1 MWCGGNGNQNK
12 PLQIIFSFLIHR
24 FIAYSNELAHAYICY
39 QRAARSPSHADVY
52 THCHTAQS
60 HTLVGNTH
68 TPTCRLLAQLLLL
81 ATPCDCHSNR
91 NQSYGFALPTNAS
104 SLLLSMEKH
113 LSLSVFFSSHPHQ
126 KLPLFTINLSLC
138 LLGLPDMTAHWEL
151 IFFLLPQKHKC
162 KISRGL

>member
-1 MWCGGNGNQNK
+1 MWCGGNGNRNK
-12 PLQIIFSFLIHR
+12 PLQVISSFHLSRLITS
-24 FIAYSNELAHAYICY
+24 SNQLAHTMHMLSVCCPL
-39 QRAARSPSHADVY
+39 SPSHADI
-52 THCHTAQS
+52 
-60 HTLVGNTH
+60 HTLCTLIGNTH

-113 LSLSVFFSSHPHQ
+113 LSLSVFFHSHPHQ

-138 LLGLPDMTAHWEL
+138 LLGLPDMTAH
-151 IFFLLPQKHKC
+151 
-162 KISRGL
+162 